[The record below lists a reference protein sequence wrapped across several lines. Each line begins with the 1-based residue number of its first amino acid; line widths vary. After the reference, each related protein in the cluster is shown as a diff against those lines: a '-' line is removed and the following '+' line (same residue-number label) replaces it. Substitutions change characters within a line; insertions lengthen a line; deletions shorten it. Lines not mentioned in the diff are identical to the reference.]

1 VSDGGQGMRRAVAV
15 AVMLVLS
22 FANTLEAQ
30 STKASLTGRVT
41 DPSKAVAPDAKVNLI
56 NNGTNVRYE
65 TTTNQVGIYYL
76 TDVPPGTY
84 RMEVEKLGFK
94 TVIKPDIILHVQD
107 ALEINFE
114 MHLGSVSETVTVAGG
129 SPTVQLTTSGISSV
143 ADATAVRELPLNGR
157 DWTQLA
163 TLQPGVVSL
172 TSLQLDTSVSGF
184 SRGSRGFGA
193 QMTISGSRP
202 QQNSYL
208 VDGINVNDYTNGG
221 PGSVVQGVTLG
232 VDAVQEFSVLTANY
246 NAEYGRTSGGVIN
259 AVSRSGTNQFHGNGY
274 EFLRNSALDAANFFD
289 GFSNTP
295 KPPFKRNQFGAS
307 AGGPIRKDRTFIFGD
322 YEGIRQNK
330 GVTTLADVPSADAR
344 NGIIHNADGTTT
356 NVTVSPSVAPYLA
369 LWALPNAGL
378 LPLGNTG
385 LFSFP
390 AQQVASENFAT
401 VRVDHRL
408 SDKDSIFGTYQYDK
422 GTLTEPDALDT
433 ITTPQFTERQLIT
446 VQESHAFN
454 TQLLNSFRIGFSRT
468 SGQGGTGNTT
478 INPVAG
484 DETLGSVPGQG
495 PPEID
500 VGSLTSF
507 APTIA
512 VIRQFANSFQ
522 AYDDVFYTKG
532 IHSLTFGV
540 AVERLQLNGFQATHL
555 AGQYKF
561 GSLTSFLTDEP
572 SKFAAALP
580 QAVSERGFRQTI
592 FGGYVQDDVRW
603 RPNLTFNLGFRYEM
617 STVPTEVNDKLTTLR
632 DVFTDNAPHLGNP
645 LFSNPTFHNFEP
657 RVGLAWDPFRDGKSS
672 VRAGFGMFDVL
683 PLLYEV
689 WIMQVN
695 SAPFTEQGSVSH
707 LPAGSFPSGAFPLLG
722 PASTLRTSYIQG
734 NPHRNYVMTWNL
746 SLQREIVPN
755 LTGMV
760 AYVGSH
766 GVHQPFRADDMN
778 DVLPTATPAGYLWPN
793 PIGSGTVLNPNIG
806 RIDTLQWTNG
816 SSYNGFEGQLTKRMS
831 HGIQVQGSYTW
842 SKSIDGGSAS
852 IVGDPFAN
860 SISSLFF
867 FLPKF
872 RRSLSDFNVGQ
883 NFVANYTWF
892 VPSSNS
898 LRGPASWAA
907 AGWELG
913 GILTLRTGLPFT
925 PLLGGGGDPLGLN
938 NADPFDYPNRLTG
951 SGCQTATHPGS
962 VNYLNLN
969 CFTLPTAPSSLAP
982 LCTPFAPGGGPPIAG
997 TCSNLLG
1004 NSRRNSVIGPGLET
1018 VDFSVVKNTYIERI
1032 SENFDIQFRAELFNL
1047 FNRANFNA
1055 PIDNSSLFDQT
1066 GAPISG
1072 AGLIDGTSTDA
1083 REIQFGL
1090 KVIW

>member
-1 VSDGGQGMRRAVAV
+1 MSPQCRTSQRSDGVVSDGGQGMRRAVAV

-22 FANTLEAQ
+22 FASALEAQ

-41 DPSKAVAPDAKVNLI
+41 DPSKAVAPDAKVTLI

-65 TTTNQVGIYYL
+65 TTANEVGIYYL
-76 TDVPPGTY
+76 TDIPPGTY

-129 SPTVQLTTSGISSV
+129 SPTVQLTTSDISSV
-143 ADATAVRELPLNGR
+143 ADSTAVRELPLNGR

-289 GFSNTP
+289 NFNDTP

-330 GVTTLADVPSADAR
+330 GVTTSANVPSQDAR

-356 NVTVSPSVAPYLA
+356 TLTVSPLVTPYLA

-378 LPLGNTG
+378 LTLGNTG
-385 LFSFP
+385 IFSFP
-390 AQQVASENFAT
+390 AQEVASENFAT

-408 SDKDSIFGTYQYDK
+408 SDKDSLFGTYQYDK

-433 ITTPQFTERQLIT
+433 ILTPQFTGRQLIT

-454 TQLLNSFRIGFSRT
+454 TQILNSFRVGFSRT

-484 DETLGSVPGQG
+484 NVALGSVPGQG

-500 VGSLTSF
+500 VGSLTPF

-522 AYDDVFYTKG
+522 AYDDVSYTRG

-561 GSLTSFLTDEP
+561 GSLTNFLTDQP

-580 QAVSERGFRQTI
+580 QAVSERGFRQSI
-592 FGGYVQDDVRW
+592 VGGFIQDDIRW
-603 RPNLTFNLGFRYEM
+603 RPNLTFNLGLRYEM
-617 STVPTEVNDKLTTLR
+617 STVPTEVNNKLTTLR
-632 DVFTDNAPHLGNP
+632 DVFTDTAPHLGNP
-645 LFSNPTFHNFEP
+645 LFSNPTYRNFEP

-672 VRAGFGMFDVL
+672 VRAGFGIFDVL

-707 LPAGSFPSGAFPLLG
+707 LPAGSFP
-722 PASTLRTSYIQG
+722 
-734 NPHRNYVMTWNL
+734 
-746 SLQREIVPN
+746 
-755 LTGMV
+755 
-760 AYVGSH
+760 
-766 GVHQPFRADDMN
+766 
-778 DVLPTATPAGYLWPN
+778 
-793 PIGSGTVLNPNIG
+793 
-806 RIDTLQWTNG
+806 
-816 SSYNGFEGQLTKRMS
+816 
-831 HGIQVQGSYTW
+831 
-842 SKSIDGGSAS
+842 
-852 IVGDPFAN
+852 
-860 SISSLFF
+860 
-867 FLPKF
+867 
-872 RRSLSDFNVGQ
+872 
-883 NFVANYTWF
+883 
-892 VPSSNS
+892 
-898 LRGPASWAA
+898 
-907 AGWELG
+907 
-913 GILTLRTGLPFT
+913 
-925 PLLGGGGDPLGLN
+925 
-938 NADPFDYPNRLTG
+938 
-951 SGCQTATHPGS
+951 
-962 VNYLNLN
+962 
-969 CFTLPTAPSSLAP
+969 
-982 LCTPFAPGGGPPIAG
+982 
-997 TCSNLLG
+997 
-1004 NSRRNSVIGPGLET
+1004 
-1018 VDFSVVKNTYIERI
+1018 
-1032 SENFDIQFRAELFNL
+1032 
-1047 FNRANFNA
+1047 
-1055 PIDNSSLFDQT
+1055 
-1066 GAPISG
+1066 
-1072 AGLIDGTSTDA
+1072 
-1083 REIQFGL
+1083 
-1090 KVIW
+1090 